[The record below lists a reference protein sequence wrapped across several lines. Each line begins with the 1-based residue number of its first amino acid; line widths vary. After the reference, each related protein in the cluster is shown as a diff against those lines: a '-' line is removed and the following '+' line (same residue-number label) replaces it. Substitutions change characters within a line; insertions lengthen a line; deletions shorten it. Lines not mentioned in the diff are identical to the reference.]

1 MPRVSV
7 VLPTYNHE
15 KLVRECIQSVLGQT
29 YQDFEVVI
37 TDDGS
42 TDGTVNV
49 IKEFDDS
56 RIQLY
61 THAENKGACTAINNC
76 IRKAVGEY
84 IAVLNSDDAWEPT
97 KLEKQVK
104 YLDSHP
110 EIGAVF
116 TKVTFVDETGN
127 LIDPENYGDFYIFEQ
142 ENRSRYEWLKFFFSS
157 GNCLCHPS
165 VLIRRKCYDEVGL
178 YDERMANIPDQD
190 MWTRL
195 CFKYDIYIL
204 NEKLVHFRIM
214 VEKSSA
220 SADKPSTHIRLSFEY
235 LQILNHYL
243 AITKRKS
250 FLRIFPEAEKY
261 GVVEEKYI
269 PYFLSRLALDIG
281 TRAWVLWGLQT
292 LFNFLGQDDIA
303 ISLEKKYGFRYKD
316 FYNLTAQRDIFNIEE
331 VMAIRASLQE
341 KAAQLSDLKSQIDSL
356 ESHIHSLEFQIQ
368 QIQQSVPMQLARR
381 FERMANK
388 LLPPWTRRRDLY
400 LLGLM
405 GARVMVNEGFRAFW
419 SRAFR
424 FIKSRGALY
433 LLKTGWSKLGSKR
446 VHHLHKPV
454 VPHLKLTTSE
464 DVGIAPSE
472 SDTIS
477 VVIPTKNGGGD
488 FELLLSALNQQKGLK
503 NLEVIVVDSG
513 SSDGTV
519 SIARAH
525 GAEVLEILPEEF
537 SHSHARNLGAEKAT
551 GNYLFFTVQDA
562 LPSSNVF
569 LSKLLAAL
577 KNNDVVAVS
586 CAEFPKEDVDLF
598 YRTINWYHYSEFLD
612 VSENDKVMHLPKVKN
627 YETLRKNAQ
636 LSDIACLLPK
646 EIFLKYKYSRQYAE
660 DLDLGLRLI
669 EDGYKLALL
678 GSVKVIHS
686 HNRSA
691 YYWLKRGYV
700 DALSLVDVFPSYQ
713 VPKVGE
719 QQVLRGI
726 LLAYHS
732 LASLINEDLKQIRHP
747 IGLDM
752 LFDLVGKKLDLHANL
767 RSLPAGLPDTPYTD
781 SNLKGFLERVL
792 RSNRVDRERTPDDNV
807 ICQGV
812 LRQMNLVR
820 QYMEQPYPLAD
831 SVVLEDL
838 NSCLLKTYAHKCG
851 AYLAFLYLNG
861 GNVAEW
867 DNELREG
874 I

>member
-1 MPRVSV
+1 
-7 VLPTYNHE
+7 
-15 KLVRECIQSVLGQT
+15 
-29 YQDFEVVI
+29 
-37 TDDGS
+37 
-42 TDGTVNV
+42 
-49 IKEFDDS
+49 
-56 RIQLY
+56 
-61 THAENKGACTAINNC
+61 
-76 IRKAVGEY
+76 
-84 IAVLNSDDAWEPT
+84 
-97 KLEKQVK
+97 
-104 YLDSHP
+104 
-110 EIGAVF
+110 
-116 TKVTFVDETGN
+116 
-127 LIDPENYGDFYIFEQ
+127 
-142 ENRSRYEWLKFFFSS
+142 
-157 GNCLCHPS
+157 
-165 VLIRRKCYDEVGL
+165 
-178 YDERMANIPDQD
+178 
-190 MWTRL
+190 
-195 CFKYDIYIL
+195 
-204 NEKLVHFRIM
+204 
-214 VEKSSA
+214 
-220 SADKPSTHIRLSFEY
+220 
-235 LQILNHYL
+235 
-243 AITKRKS
+243 
-250 FLRIFPEAEKY
+250 
-261 GVVEEKYI
+261 
-269 PYFLSRLALDIG
+269 
-281 TRAWVLWGLQT
+281 
-292 LFNFLGQDDIA
+292 
-303 ISLEKKYGFRYKD
+303 
-316 FYNLTAQRDIFNIEE
+316 
-331 VMAIRASLQE
+331 
-341 KAAQLSDLKSQIDSL
+341 
-356 ESHIHSLEFQIQ
+356 
-368 QIQQSVPMQLARR
+368 
-381 FERMANK
+381 
-388 LLPPWTRRRDLY
+388 
-400 LLGLM
+400 M

-781 SNLKGFLERVL
+781 NNLKGFLERVL
-792 RSNRVDRERTPDDNV
+792 RSNRVDRERTPDDNA